1 MTQELPQLAFL
12 PVNSL
17 LLHEQYDEQRILSL
31 IHRIRASNVFR
42 NPPIVYPLQDGRL
55 RYMVLDGANR
65 TMALHKMGYLHAL
78 VQIVQPNDSGLG
90 LHNWNHVV
98 WELNQK
104 RFLTGLSSISGIEL
118 MPVKPTEFKRNH
130 PGMCVTIH
138 TTDSGVYRLCSH
150 GEDLK
155 TRVSHLNAIVESY
168 RVRARIDRTKLNDMS
183 PLIPI
188 YPQLCGLVIFPKFT
202 INDLLVLAADG
213 YLLPTGITRF
223 IISPRALHLNYP
235 LGELA
240 SSESLD
246 TKNEKL
252 QRWLMDQIARKHVR
266 YYAESTFLF
275 NE

>member
-1 MTQELPQLAFL
+1 
-12 PVNSL
+12 
-17 LLHEQYDEQRILSL
+17 
-31 IHRIRASNVFR
+31 
-42 NPPIVYPLQDGRL
+42 
-55 RYMVLDGANR
+55 
-65 TMALHKMGYLHAL
+65 
-78 VQIVQPNDSGLG
+78 
-90 LHNWNHVV
+90 
-98 WELNQK
+98 
-104 RFLTGLSSISGIEL
+104 
-118 MPVKPTEFKRNH
+118 
-130 PGMCVTIH
+130 
-138 TTDSGVYRLCSH
+138 
-150 GEDLK
+150 
-155 TRVSHLNAIVESY
+155 
-168 RVRARIDRTKLNDMS
+168 MS